1 MNKLKCE
8 QAKRID
14 LVEFLAS
21 LGHEPQRI
29 RNQDYWFKSPFR
41 DERTPSFKVNR
52 SRNIWFD
59 FGEGKGG
66 DFIDFGTRYFNC
78 SVSTLLD
85 QLLNSPL
92 SFHPHNLTGNK
103 NQPHSSIPVA
113 PAGEIK
119 DPDFGKILILAER
132 PLASAFLLNYL
143 EKRCIPADVARR
155 FCREIDF
162 KLYYKEYTAI
172 GFQNSKGGFEL
183 RNEYF
188 KGSSSPKTS
197 TFYDHGADMV
207 TVFEG
212 FFDFLSFQVLKR
224 DDETLKTNF
233 LVLNSLSF
241 FHRSR
246 SIMDKHQSV
255 CLCLNRDKKGIE
267 FTEQALNW
275 DNKKYKDCCK
285 SLKPGQD
292 LNGWLIDYNTSL
304 SKELLTK
311 ETTNQQKISRGL

>member
-41 DERTPSFKVNR
+41 NERTPSFKVNR

-66 DFIDFGTRYFNC
+66 DFIDFGTRYFHC
-78 SVSTLLD
+78 SVNDLLE
-85 QLLNSPL
+85 QLSNSPL
-92 SFHPHNLTGNK
+92 SFHPHNPPRNLH
-103 NQPHSSIPVA
+103 PHHSPTSA
-113 PAGEIK
+113 TPAGEMK
-119 DPDFGKILILAER
+119 DPDSGKIVILAER
-132 PLASAFLLNYL
+132 PLASDLLLNYL
-143 EKRCIPADVARR
+143 EKRCIPVDIAQR
-155 FCREIDF
+155 FCQEVDF
-162 KLYYKEYTAI
+162 KLYNKEYTAI
-172 GFQNSKGGFEL
+172 GFRNNKGGFEL

-188 KGSSSPKTS
+188 KGSCSPKTT
-197 TFYDHGADMV
+197 TFYDLGADMV

-212 FFDFLSFQVLKR
+212 FFDFLSFQVLQGK
-224 DDETLKTNF
+224 DDTLKTNF
-233 LVLNSLSF
+233 LVLNSLAF
-241 FHRSR
+241 FHQSR
-246 SIMDKHQSV
+246 DIMDKHQTV

-275 DNKKYKDCCK
+275 DINKYKNCCN

-292 LNGWLIDYNTSL
+292 LNGWLINYKTSL

-311 ETTNQQKISRGL
+311 ENTQVQKRSRGL